1 MVGERFSL
9 AQRLVGKTYSV
20 DEDFDKTEGPDGL
33 HIVGGGVH
41 LRHEAELAH
50 GERVG
55 EDDVGGRQESRLE
68 SHVRRRPG
76 GPGDSG
82 HATSGVGGDNSSRD
96 NGDSNG
102 DNNGDE
108 IDVSKNGKLG
118 EAGRHGERE
127 EDDGGDG
134 SPDQCADRRIVHNTD
149 KCDGACQGVRTDKE
163 DEEQCEHDTSQLVSE
178 ASPDELDGIGV
189 VLNVRVLQLDLANN
203 VGRVDGDETD
213 ANTED
218 NTGDHSDGSE
228 SAGHTEGAE
237 RDGLDD
243 QEGGELH
250 PSQAVVLLLALV
262 DGGGA
267 LEVAIIFLLGGEAGA
282 GLAAFLGQGGR
293 VVVGI
298 VVVDGFGQG
307 TGRLD
312 DAIGVGGHV
321 VWVGV
326 ARMGVDVDV
335 LATEA

>member
-1 MVGERFSL
+1 
-9 AQRLVGKTYSV
+9 
-20 DEDFDKTEGPDGL
+20 
-33 HIVGGGVH
+33 VH
-41 LRHEAELAH
+41 FRHEAELAH

-55 EDDVGGRQESRLE
+55 EDDVGGREESRLE

-76 GPGDSG
+76 RPRNRG
-82 HATSGVGGDNSSRD
+82 HATNGFGGDNTGCD
-96 NGDSNG
+96 DGDSNG

-108 IDVSKNGKLG
+108 IDVSKDGELG
-118 EAGRHGERE
+118 EAGRHGKRE

-149 KCDGACQGVRTDKE
+149 KCDGACQGVRTNQE
-163 DEEQCEHDTSQLVSE
+163 DEEEGEHDASQLVAE
-178 ASPDELDGIGV
+178 AAPDELDGIGV

-218 NTGDHSDGSE
+218 DTGNHADGGE
-228 SAGHTEGAE
+228 SAGHTERAE

-262 DGGGA
+262 HGGGA
-267 LEVAIIFLLGGEAGA
+267 LEIAVIFLLAGEAGA
-282 GLAAFLGQGGR
+282 RLAAFLGQGGG
-293 VVVGI
+293 VVG
-298 VVVDGFGQG
+298 VVDGFGQG

-312 DAIGVGGHV
+312 DAIRVGGHV
-321 VWVGV
+321 V
-326 ARMGVDVDV
+326 
-335 LATEA
+335 